1 MHWIKEYTKIHWIK
15 GYIRIH
21 WITELSWEECNEI
34 ENKNKK

>member
-15 GYIRIH
+15 GYISIH
-21 WITELSWEECNEI
+21 WITELIWEECNEI